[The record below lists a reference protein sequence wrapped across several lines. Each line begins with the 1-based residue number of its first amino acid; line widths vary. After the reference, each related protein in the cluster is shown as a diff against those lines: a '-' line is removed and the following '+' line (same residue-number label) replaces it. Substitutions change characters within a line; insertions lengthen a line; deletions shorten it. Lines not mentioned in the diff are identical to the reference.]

1 MRTVALAL
9 ALAITAQ
16 ARAQHAEDKYF
27 GGQKLEPNPEE
38 SEVLQA
44 LETNRPRGAPS
55 SKPVITADKS
65 VRFVFGASLPVVIC
79 APLQVCDVELQP
91 GEQVRSVQVGDSVRW
106 SVEPAVTGVP
116 PLEVQHVIV
125 KPADVGLR
133 TSLVVTT
140 DRRTYRMKLASDR
153 QQYMASVSFAY
164 PQDAQARWSELA
176 RPQRANKPRAGRSSS
191 GQGRD
196 GTAVRTDVLRALS
209 FNYEL
214 EGDDP
219 PWKPVR
225 VYNDGLQTVIEMPFA
240 MRQTEAPTLL
250 VVRAEGGIFTSD
262 DVVQVNFH
270 ADGTRY
276 IVDMVFDVAD
286 LIVGVGSS
294 QQKVRIRRR

>member
-1 MRTVALAL
+1 MKVFAFALMLIVTTDA
-9 ALAITAQ
+9 TAQ
-16 ARAQHAEDKYF
+16 SAEETYF
-27 GGQKLEPNPEE
+27 GDRQLEPTAEE
-38 SEVLQA
+38 SDALQA
-44 LETNRPRGAPS
+44 LETNRPHGAPS
-55 SKPVITADKS
+55 SKPVITSDKS
-65 VRFVFGASLPVVIC
+65 VRFVFGASLPIVLC
-79 APLQVCDVELQP
+79 APLQICDIELQA

-133 TSLVVTT
+133 SSLVVTT
-140 DRRTYRMKLASDR
+140 NRRTYRMKLASDR
-153 QQYMASVSFAY
+153 EQYMASVSFAY
-164 PQDAQARWSELA
+164 PEDAQARWTELA
-176 RPQRANKPRAGRSSS
+176 SSQPARSTRERPASGKPEH
-191 GQGRD
+191 
-196 GTAVRTDVLRALS
+196 GTAVRADVLRALS

-250 VVRAEGGIFTSD
+250 VIRAEGGLFTSD

-270 ADGTRY
+270 TDGTRY
-276 IVDMVFDVAD
+276 IADMVFDVAD
-286 LIVGVGSS
+286 LIAGVGSS